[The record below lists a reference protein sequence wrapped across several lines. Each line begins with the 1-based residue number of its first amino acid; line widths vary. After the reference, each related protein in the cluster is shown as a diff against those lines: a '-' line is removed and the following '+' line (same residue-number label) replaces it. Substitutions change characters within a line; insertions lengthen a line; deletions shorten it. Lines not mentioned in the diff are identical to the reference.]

1 MALIEDSE
9 GKKKLKMGHFNEL
22 QAMQP
27 YVLFL
32 KKSPDSDIY
41 YIVRNSDGQEK
52 IAQGSNLEEQVQ
64 AILQKHKVNQ

>member
-1 MALIEDSE
+1 
-9 GKKKLKMGHFNEL
+9 
-22 QAMQP
+22 MQP